1 MFRLKKLY
9 IFMAI
14 LAVHAWLT
22 VHFYNAGGDWKS
34 VIMMPNGQSLPLTLL
49 NSMAQFMTVF
59 IPIYV
64 ADLITGEVK
73 TGTLKLSL
81 LRPVRR
87 IEWLNAKL
95 VSLFVFMTVLLVFS
109 ITAEYAIGTL
119 AFGWGEQTLYAGTL
133 HTQTEGVWLTLYLT
147 FSMLLPYM
155 ACGMIV
161 MFIAVSLLYR
171 EYRPQLMILDIML
184 PKLDG
189 MEVCRTIR
197 SESSIPIIMLSAK
210 KSDVDKIVGLG
221 IGADDYVVKPFSP
234 AEIIARVK
242 AQLRR
247 ANQLSSPAETS
258 EIVRYQD
265 LELNIKAY
273 EVTVR
278 SQPVPFSAKEFE
290 VLRFFAF
297 HPNQVLTREQ
307 IFQHVWGL
315 GERGDL
321 NTVTVH
327 IKKIREKIEIDPANP
342 TMIKT
347 VWGVGY
353 KLDGG
358 PR

>member
-1 MFRLKKLY
+1 MSFDRILIVEDEKEIAELLKDYLVEEHFEV
-9 IFMAI
+9 IIASDGREAI
-14 LAVHAWLT
+14 H
-22 VHFYNAGGDWKS
+22 
-34 VIMMPNGQSLPLTLL
+34 
-49 NSMAQFMTVF
+49 
-59 IPIYV
+59 
-64 ADLITGEVK
+64 
-73 TGTLKLSL
+73 
-81 LRPVRR
+81 
-87 IEWLNAKL
+87 
-95 VSLFVFMTVLLVFS
+95 
-109 ITAEYAIGTL
+109 
-119 AFGWGEQTLYAGTL
+119 
-133 HTQTEGVWLTLYLT
+133 
-147 FSMLLPYM
+147 
-155 ACGMIV
+155 
-161 MFIAVSLLYR
+161 LYR

-210 KSDVDKIVGLG
+210 KSDVDKIIGLG

-234 AEIIARVK
+234 GEIIARVK

-247 ANQLSSPAETS
+247 ANQLLSPVGTS

-278 SQPVPFSAKEFE
+278 NQPVPFSAKEFE
-290 VLRFFAF
+290 VLRFFAL

-315 GERGDL
+315 DERGDL

-327 IKKIREKIEIDPANP
+327 IKKIREKIEVDLANP

>member
-1 MFRLKKLY
+1 MPFDRILIVEDEEEIAELLKDYLEEEHFEV
-9 IFMAI
+9 IVASDGREAI
-14 LAVHAWLT
+14 H
-22 VHFYNAGGDWKS
+22 
-34 VIMMPNGQSLPLTLL
+34 
-49 NSMAQFMTVF
+49 
-59 IPIYV
+59 
-64 ADLITGEVK
+64 
-73 TGTLKLSL
+73 
-81 LRPVRR
+81 
-87 IEWLNAKL
+87 
-95 VSLFVFMTVLLVFS
+95 
-109 ITAEYAIGTL
+109 
-119 AFGWGEQTLYAGTL
+119 
-133 HTQTEGVWLTLYLT
+133 
-147 FSMLLPYM
+147 
-155 ACGMIV
+155 
-161 MFIAVSLLYR
+161 LYR

-184 PKLDG
+184 PGLDG

-234 AEIIARVK
+234 GEIIARVK

-258 EIVRYQD
+258 EIIRYQD
-265 LELNIKAY
+265 LELNVKAY

-278 SQPVPFSAKEFE
+278 NQPVAFSAKEFE
-290 VLRFFAF
+290 VLRFLTL

-307 IFQHVWGL
+307 IFQHVWGFD
-315 GERGDL
+315 ERGDL

-327 IKKIREKIEIDPANP
+327 IKKIREKIEADPTNP

>member
-1 MFRLKKLY
+1 MSFDRILIVEDEKEIAELLKDYLEEEHFEV
-9 IFMAI
+9 IVASDGREAI
-14 LAVHAWLT
+14 H
-22 VHFYNAGGDWKS
+22 
-34 VIMMPNGQSLPLTLL
+34 
-49 NSMAQFMTVF
+49 
-59 IPIYV
+59 
-64 ADLITGEVK
+64 
-73 TGTLKLSL
+73 
-81 LRPVRR
+81 
-87 IEWLNAKL
+87 
-95 VSLFVFMTVLLVFS
+95 
-109 ITAEYAIGTL
+109 
-119 AFGWGEQTLYAGTL
+119 
-133 HTQTEGVWLTLYLT
+133 
-147 FSMLLPYM
+147 
-155 ACGMIV
+155 
-161 MFIAVSLLYR
+161 LYR

-234 AEIIARVK
+234 GEIIARVK

-247 ANQLSSPAETS
+247 ANQLSSPAEKS
-258 EIVRYQD
+258 EFVRYQD

-278 SQPVPFSAKEFE
+278 NQPVPFSAKEFE
-290 VLRFFAF
+290 VLRFFAL

-315 GERGDL
+315 GEHGDL

-327 IKKIREKIEIDPANP
+327 IKKIREKIEVDPANP

>member
-1 MFRLKKLY
+1 
-9 IFMAI
+9 
-14 LAVHAWLT
+14 
-22 VHFYNAGGDWKS
+22 
-34 VIMMPNGQSLPLTLL
+34 
-49 NSMAQFMTVF
+49 
-59 IPIYV
+59 
-64 ADLITGEVK
+64 
-73 TGTLKLSL
+73 
-81 LRPVRR
+81 
-87 IEWLNAKL
+87 
-95 VSLFVFMTVLLVFS
+95 
-109 ITAEYAIGTL
+109 
-119 AFGWGEQTLYAGTL
+119 
-133 HTQTEGVWLTLYLT
+133 
-147 FSMLLPYM
+147 
-155 ACGMIV
+155 MIV
-161 MFIAVSLLYR
+161 EDEKEIAELLKDYLVEEHFEVIIASDGREAIHLYR
-171 EYRPQLMILDIML
+171 EYRPKLMILDIML

-210 KSDVDKIVGLG
+210 KSDVDKIIGLG

-234 AEIIARVK
+234 GEIIARVK

-247 ANQLSSPAETS
+247 ANQLLSPVGTS

-278 SQPVPFSAKEFE
+278 NQPVPFSAKEFD
-290 VLRFFAF
+290 VLRFFAL
-297 HPNQVLTREQ
+297 HPNQVLTRVQ

-315 GERGDL
+315 DERGDL

-327 IKKIREKIEIDPANP
+327 IKKIRGKIEVDPANP

>member
-1 MFRLKKLY
+1 MSFDRILIVEDEKEIAELLKDYLVEEHFEV
-9 IFMAI
+9 IIASDGREAI
-14 LAVHAWLT
+14 H
-22 VHFYNAGGDWKS
+22 
-34 VIMMPNGQSLPLTLL
+34 
-49 NSMAQFMTVF
+49 
-59 IPIYV
+59 
-64 ADLITGEVK
+64 
-73 TGTLKLSL
+73 
-81 LRPVRR
+81 
-87 IEWLNAKL
+87 
-95 VSLFVFMTVLLVFS
+95 
-109 ITAEYAIGTL
+109 
-119 AFGWGEQTLYAGTL
+119 
-133 HTQTEGVWLTLYLT
+133 
-147 FSMLLPYM
+147 
-155 ACGMIV
+155 
-161 MFIAVSLLYR
+161 LYR

-234 AEIIARVK
+234 GEIIARVK

-247 ANQLSSPAETS
+247 ANQLSSPAEKS
-258 EIVRYQD
+258 EFVRYQD

-278 SQPVPFSAKEFE
+278 NQPVPFSAKEFE
-290 VLRFFAF
+290 VLRFFAL

-315 GERGDL
+315 GEHGDL

-327 IKKIREKIEIDPANP
+327 IKKIREKIEVDPANP

>member
-1 MFRLKKLY
+1 MPFDRILIVEDEKEIAELLKDYLVEEHFEV
-9 IFMAI
+9 IIASDGREAI
-14 LAVHAWLT
+14 H
-22 VHFYNAGGDWKS
+22 
-34 VIMMPNGQSLPLTLL
+34 
-49 NSMAQFMTVF
+49 
-59 IPIYV
+59 
-64 ADLITGEVK
+64 
-73 TGTLKLSL
+73 
-81 LRPVRR
+81 
-87 IEWLNAKL
+87 
-95 VSLFVFMTVLLVFS
+95 
-109 ITAEYAIGTL
+109 
-119 AFGWGEQTLYAGTL
+119 
-133 HTQTEGVWLTLYLT
+133 
-147 FSMLLPYM
+147 
-155 ACGMIV
+155 
-161 MFIAVSLLYR
+161 LYR

-210 KSDVDKIVGLG
+210 KSDVDKIIGLG

-234 AEIIARVK
+234 GEIIARVK

-247 ANQLSSPAETS
+247 ANQLSSPVGTS

-265 LELNIKAY
+265 LELNIQAY

-278 SQPVPFSAKEFE
+278 NQPVPFSAKEFE
-290 VLRFFAF
+290 VLRFFAL

-315 GERGDL
+315 DERGDL

-327 IKKIREKIEIDPANP
+327 IKKIREKIEVDPANP

>member
-1 MFRLKKLY
+1 VSFDRILIVEDEKEIAELLKDYLVEEHFEV
-9 IFMAI
+9 IIASDGREAI
-14 LAVHAWLT
+14 H
-22 VHFYNAGGDWKS
+22 
-34 VIMMPNGQSLPLTLL
+34 
-49 NSMAQFMTVF
+49 
-59 IPIYV
+59 
-64 ADLITGEVK
+64 
-73 TGTLKLSL
+73 
-81 LRPVRR
+81 
-87 IEWLNAKL
+87 
-95 VSLFVFMTVLLVFS
+95 
-109 ITAEYAIGTL
+109 
-119 AFGWGEQTLYAGTL
+119 
-133 HTQTEGVWLTLYLT
+133 
-147 FSMLLPYM
+147 
-155 ACGMIV
+155 
-161 MFIAVSLLYR
+161 LYR

-234 AEIIARVK
+234 GEIIARVK

-247 ANQLSSPAETS
+247 ANQLSSPAEKS
-258 EIVRYQD
+258 EFVRYQD

-278 SQPVPFSAKEFE
+278 NQPVPFSAKEFE
-290 VLRFFAF
+290 VLRFFAL

-315 GERGDL
+315 GEHGDL

-327 IKKIREKIEIDPANP
+327 IKKIREKIEVDPANP

>member
-1 MFRLKKLY
+1 MSFDRILIVEDEKEIAELLKDYLVEEH
-9 IFMAI
+9 FEAI
-14 LAVHAWLT
+14 IASD
-22 VHFYNAGGDWKS
+22 GR
-34 VIMMPNGQSLPLTLL
+34 
-49 NSMAQFMTVF
+49 
-59 IPIYV
+59 
-64 ADLITGEVK
+64 E
-73 TGTLKLSL
+73 
-81 LRPVRR
+81 
-87 IEWLNAKL
+87 
-95 VSLFVFMTVLLVFS
+95 
-109 ITAEYAIGTL
+109 AI
-119 AFGWGEQTLYAGTL
+119 
-133 HTQTEGVWLTLYLT
+133 H
-147 FSMLLPYM
+147 
-155 ACGMIV
+155 
-161 MFIAVSLLYR
+161 LYR

-210 KSDVDKIVGLG
+210 KSDVDKIIGLG

-234 AEIIARVK
+234 GEIIARVK

-247 ANQLSSPAETS
+247 ANQLSSPAEKS
-258 EIVRYQD
+258 EFVRYQD

-278 SQPVPFSAKEFE
+278 NQPVPFSAKEFE
-290 VLRFFAF
+290 VLRFFAL

-315 GERGDL
+315 GEHGDL

-327 IKKIREKIEIDPANP
+327 IKKIREKIEVDPANP

>member
-1 MFRLKKLY
+1 MSFDRILIVEDEEEIAELLKDYLVEEHFEV
-9 IFMAI
+9 IIASDGREAI
-14 LAVHAWLT
+14 H
-22 VHFYNAGGDWKS
+22 
-34 VIMMPNGQSLPLTLL
+34 
-49 NSMAQFMTVF
+49 
-59 IPIYV
+59 
-64 ADLITGEVK
+64 
-73 TGTLKLSL
+73 
-81 LRPVRR
+81 
-87 IEWLNAKL
+87 
-95 VSLFVFMTVLLVFS
+95 
-109 ITAEYAIGTL
+109 
-119 AFGWGEQTLYAGTL
+119 
-133 HTQTEGVWLTLYLT
+133 
-147 FSMLLPYM
+147 
-155 ACGMIV
+155 
-161 MFIAVSLLYR
+161 LYR

-210 KSDVDKIVGLG
+210 KSDVDKIIGLG

-234 AEIIARVK
+234 GEIIARVK

-247 ANQLSSPAETS
+247 ANQLLSPVGTS

-278 SQPVPFSAKEFE
+278 NQPVPFSAKEFE
-290 VLRFFAF
+290 VLRFFAL
-297 HPNQVLTREQ
+297 HPNQVLTRVQ

-315 GERGDL
+315 DERGDL

-327 IKKIREKIEIDPANP
+327 IKKIREKIEVDPANP